1 MRIEIQLRS
10 RLQHAWTAAVETM
23 GTASGQALKS
33 SEGDEGW
40 LRFFVLMASEI
51 AFSEGFPLVPD
62 TPDDRDG
69 LRRELAAARAFDA
82 VARP

>member
-1 MRIEIQLRS
+1 MRIEIQFRS
-10 RLQHAWTAAVETM
+10 RLKHAWAAAVETV

-51 AFSEGFPLVPD
+51 AFSEGCPSSRILPMTEPAFGASSPLPVRS
-62 TPDDRDG
+62 TR
-69 LRRELAAARAFDA
+69 LRAL
-82 VARP
+82 